1 MSERGTPMAN
11 VQDLATHVPDQ
22 ARRMAQRAGG
32 KAANTATS
40 PWAVA
45 LARFSYV
52 AKGVVYLI
60 MGLIAGH
67 VAIGAGGS
75 VADTKGALVAIY
87 AQPFGK
93 LLLIAMGVGLAAYA
107 LWCVVRAV
115 LNVEHVQDDA
125 KGIAQ
130 RLGYGAVC
138 FTYVGLALAAFGLAS
153 HGNGGKSTDQQTQDW
168 TARFLALPFGTPL
181 VVLGGIV
188 VLVVAAALGYV
199 AFRAEFKSSLKRW
212 QMPQSV
218 ENAVIWLGQI
228 GLAAIGVVLAIVGV
242 FLIIAAVQHDPSKA
256 KGLGGALLELT
267 RMPFGPLVLGIV
279 ALGLLAYG
287 AFSVAEAKYRRIGPR

>member
-1 MSERGTPMAN
+1 MAN
-11 VQDLATHVPDQ
+11 LHDLAAQAPDQ
-22 ARRMAQRAGG
+22 ARQMARQAGN
-32 KAANTATS
+32 KAEDTATS

-52 AKGVVYLI
+52 AKGIVYLI
-60 MGLIAGH
+60 MGLIAGR
-67 VAIGAGGS
+67 VALGAGGS

-93 LLLIAMGVGLAAYA
+93 TLLIVMGVGLAGYA
-107 LWCVVRAV
+107 LWCAVRAA
-115 LNVEHVQDDA
+115 LNVEHLKDDA

-130 RLGYGAVC
+130 RLGYGAVF
-138 FTYVGLALAAFGLAS
+138 FTYVGLALAAFGLAA
-153 HGNGGKSTDQQTQDW
+153 HGNGGKSTDQQAQDW

-188 VLVVAAALGYV
+188 VLGVAAALGYV
-199 AFRAEFKSSLKRW
+199 AFRAEFTSSLKRW
-212 QMPQSV
+212 QMPQHV
-218 ENAVIWLGQI
+218 ERAVIWLGQV
-228 GLAAIGVVLAIVGV
+228 GYAAIGVVMAIVGV
-242 FLIIAAVQHDPSKA
+242 FLIVAALQHDASKA

-267 RMPFGPLVLGIV
+267 RMPFGPLVLLIV

-287 AFSVAEAKYRRIGPR
+287 AFSVAEAKYRRIGSH